1 MLGLL
6 LLLIN
11 ATAAAVPISTIPFV
25 YTTPLMMITDSPI
38 LVPLFTSSGEEKP
51 WRISLR
57 TG

>member
-1 MLGLL
+1 MFGLL

-25 YTTPLMMITDSPI
+25 YTTPLMMTIDSPI
-38 LVPLFTSSGEEKP
+38 LAQSLTSSGEEKP
-51 WRISLR
+51 RRILPR